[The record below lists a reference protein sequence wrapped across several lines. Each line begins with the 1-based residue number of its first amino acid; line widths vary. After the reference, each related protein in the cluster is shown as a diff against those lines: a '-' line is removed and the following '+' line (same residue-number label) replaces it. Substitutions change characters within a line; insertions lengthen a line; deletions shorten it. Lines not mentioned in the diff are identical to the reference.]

1 MLDSID
7 SIEYLCRRP
16 NLFQCFHTASLR
28 PDTVASDNEETD
40 SVQFS
45 VTKETRML
53 RKLFMASFLSC
64 LSTGTLLANDSIQL
78 ASCEAGNCSSASLC
92 DDSKWNFGGC
102 DDVSSCD
109 GLSLCDPG
117 LLGFGLIKKSEHCF
131 NDFISPMTN
140 PVYFED
146 PRQLSEVR
154 AIFIDHKLPLGL
166 GSAQV
171 YALQIRARLTER
183 LSLIATKDG
192 FIDSSSPIL
201 QDGWGDIGAGLKY
214 SLYRDPNAGRLL
226 SAGVSY
232 EAPSGS
238 RAALQG
244 NGDGVFD
251 FFLSGGTRV
260 GTQSH
265 WLSTVGLVQAIDENA
280 ENSFWFWSNHFD
292 YRFTGTSVYAFTEF
306 NWFHYNNNGTAFGLP
321 IEGGDLFNL
330 GSPGII
336 GNDIVTNAYGLKI
349 KPRSNIEAGVAF
361 EFPLTERRGVLDN
374 RITADLII
382 RY

>member
-1 MLDSID
+1 MLPIAT
-7 SIEYLCRRP
+7 L
-16 NLFQCFHTASLR
+16 SLG
-28 PDTVASDNEETD
+28 PSFSDNEFTD
-40 SVQFS
+40 SVQLS
-45 VTKETRML
+45 DTKETRMFK
-53 RKLFMASFLSC
+53 KLFMASFLSC
-64 LSTGTLLANDSIQL
+64 LGTGTLLANEGIQL
-78 ASCEAGNCSSASLC
+78 ASCDTGNCGSSTLC
-92 DDSKWNFGGC
+92 DDSQWNFGGC
-102 DDVSSCD
+102 DDGSSCD
-109 GLSLCDPG
+109 GFKLCDPG
-117 LLGFGLIKKSEHCF
+117 LLGYGIIKKSEHCF

-154 AIFIDHKLPLGL
+154 AIFLDHKLPLGL

-171 YALQIRARLTER
+171 YALQVRARITER
-183 LSLIATKDG
+183 LSVIATKDG

-214 SLYRDPNAGRLL
+214 SLYRDASAGRLL
-226 SAGVSY
+226 SAGVSF

-251 FFLSGGTRV
+251 FFLTGGTRV
-260 GTQSH
+260 GSQSH
-265 WLSTVGLVQAIDENA
+265 WLSTVGLIQAIDENA

-306 NWFHYNNNGTAFGLP
+306 NWFHYNNNGTAFPLA

-330 GSPGII
+330 GSPGIA
-336 GNDIVTNAYGLKI
+336 GNDILTNAYGLKI